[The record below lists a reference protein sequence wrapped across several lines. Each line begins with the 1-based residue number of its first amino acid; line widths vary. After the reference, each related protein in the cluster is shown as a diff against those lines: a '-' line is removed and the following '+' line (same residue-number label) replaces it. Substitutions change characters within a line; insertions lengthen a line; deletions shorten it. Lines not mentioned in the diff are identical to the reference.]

1 MRLFNYDPF
10 KDFEKRFFGV
20 DRVSS
25 PTATKSEIEIWAN
38 ENSVFL
44 TVELPGVE
52 ADDLAITLED
62 NVLTIEAEK
71 KSPEHESALMR
82 ECQSGKYRRS
92 VKITPNVNADDVA
105 ADLKNGVLYIEL
117 EKYQPETKKIEIA
130 VG

>member
-10 KDFEKRFFGV
+10 KDFERRLFGV
-20 DRVSS
+20 DSV
-25 PTATKSEIEIWAN
+25 AQNQSEIEMWAN

-52 ADDLAITLED
+52 ADDVAIALED
-62 NVLTIEAEK
+62 DVLTIEAEK

-92 VKITPNVNADDVA
+92 IKITPKVNADDVA

-117 EKYQPETKKIEIA
+117 KKYQPETKKIEIA